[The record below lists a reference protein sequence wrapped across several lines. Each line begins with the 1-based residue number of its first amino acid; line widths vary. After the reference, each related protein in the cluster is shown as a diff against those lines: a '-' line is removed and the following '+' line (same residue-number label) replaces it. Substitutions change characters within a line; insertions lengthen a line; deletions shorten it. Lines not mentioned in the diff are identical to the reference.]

1 MNIPILETER
11 LVLRGWRDSDLAN
24 FAKFKMNREAAQY
37 VMPNETVAEA
47 WRAMAYMAGHWLLR
61 GFGNWSVEHRQTAE
75 HIGYCGQYY
84 PMEWPEPEIGWCI
97 YPEFQHQGFAT
108 EAAAAAL
115 NYSYEKLGWKTAM
128 SLIAKG
134 NAPSMALATRLGATY
149 ESPIQYRGFDCGIYR
164 HLNHKDFHDH
174 SKEKLKWH

>member
-75 HIGYCGQYY
+75 HIGY
-84 PMEWPEPEIGWCI
+84 
-97 YPEFQHQGFAT
+97 
-108 EAAAAAL
+108 
-115 NYSYEKLGWKTAM
+115 
-128 SLIAKG
+128 
-134 NAPSMALATRLGATY
+134 
-149 ESPIQYRGFDCGIYR
+149 
-164 HLNHKDFHDH
+164 
-174 SKEKLKWH
+174 